1 MLQPAV
7 VNTIWIY
14 QIPNW
19 ILCAIVVSIFTVSSL
34 LLLYVTRPIVKSF
47 PVHHNDI
54 VASFAASAGV
64 LYAVLL
70 AMIAVASWT
79 NYTTVDSLVAQEA
92 DLVYSL
98 FRDLEAYPEPE
109 RSQLRELLR
118 NYVDTTI
125 KIEWPAIQRGVT
137 DKRAAMTVDAVF
149 SGWMKFEPTT
159 EAQKLVVAETLG
171 RLNSFQSVRRNRI
184 TTGISGLEPVLW
196 IVVIVGGIVNT
207 AICCLFW
214 LENKRLHYL
223 MMGVLGMMIGVV
235 VFLILA
241 LDHPLWGELSIQP
254 TAFQDVADSMD
265 RVLHPLTPGERRI
278 SQP

>member
-1 MLQPAV
+1 M
-7 VNTIWIY
+7 NFIWIY

-19 ILCAIVVSIFTVSSL
+19 ILCAIIVSLFTIGSL
-34 LLLYVTRPIVKSF
+34 VGLALTRPWVRSF
-47 PVHHNDI
+47 KTHHNDI

-79 NYTTVDSLVAQEA
+79 NYTAVDALVAQEA

-109 RSQLRELLR
+109 RSQLRGLLR
-118 NYVDTTI
+118 EYVDSAI
-125 KIEWPAIQRGVT
+125 RIEWPAIQRGVM
-137 DKRAAMTVDAVF
+137 DKRAGMVVDAVF
-149 SGWMKFEPTT
+149 SGWMHFQPTT
-159 EAQKLVVAETLG
+159 ENQRLIVAETLA
-171 RLNSFQSVRRNRI
+171 RLNSFQAVRRNRI
-184 TTGISGLEPVLW
+184 QTGISGLEPVLW
-196 IVVIVGGIVNT
+196 IVVLVGGLVN
-207 AICCLFW
+207 AGISCLFW
-214 LENKRLHYL
+214 IENKRLHYL

-254 TAFQDVADSMD
+254 SAFEAVADSMD
-265 RVLHPLTPGERRI
+265 RVLQPLTPGERRLT
-278 SQP
+278 QP